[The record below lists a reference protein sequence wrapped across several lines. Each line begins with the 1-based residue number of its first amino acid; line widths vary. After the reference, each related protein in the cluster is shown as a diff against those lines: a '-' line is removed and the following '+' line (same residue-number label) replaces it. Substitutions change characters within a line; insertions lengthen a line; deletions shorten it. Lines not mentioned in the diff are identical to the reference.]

1 MADIK
6 LPEITIEGSADAQP
20 INASDWFAEGF
31 MVGFNAPDSTP
42 ARPLMIND
50 DLAGNF
56 FQGVSFGRSTAV
68 DLTAEFER
76 SIADQPQVVPD
87 IAGRPWKKRR
97 NDSATSLRDSSTT
110 TCRIPK
116 STARLPSLY
125 RLPPLALSS
134 ENDSAR
140 EVGFF

>member
-87 IAGRPWKKRR
+87 IGGETLEKAQERF
-97 NDSATSLRDSSTT
+97 RDEFE
-110 TCRIPK
+110 
-116 STARLPSLY
+116 RLFHDHMPHTEIDGEAPEPV
-125 RLPPLALSS
+125 PPPTIGLV
-134 ENDSAR
+134 E
-140 EVGFF
+140 